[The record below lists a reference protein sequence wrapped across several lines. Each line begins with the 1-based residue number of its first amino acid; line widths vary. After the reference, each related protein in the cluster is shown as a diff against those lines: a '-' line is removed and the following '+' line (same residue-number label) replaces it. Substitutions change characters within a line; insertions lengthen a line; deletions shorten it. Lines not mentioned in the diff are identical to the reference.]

1 MQRIDDGWRNLAFIH
16 HQDFPVMHGFSPL
29 ILGKPADWGR
39 WVHVSGFW
47 VTPMLGLQILK
58 TPLYCDMVT

>member
-1 MQRIDDGWRNLAFIH
+1 
-16 HQDFPVMHGFSPL
+16 MHGFSPL

-58 TPLYCDMVT
+58 TLLE